1 MIRLT
6 KLSLANRTVALLLSL
21 LAIGLGVYAT
31 TALKQELIPS
41 IDVPRGNVVAVYQG
55 ASPDVVEAQVSK
67 PIESAVKAV
76 DGVTSVTSTSSS
88 GISQVSV
95 QWDYGIAADD
105 MATKLRSAIDSIS
118 GGLPANV
125 DPTVI
130 TGGTDDIPVAV
141 LALSSDEDLNTLSE
155 QVTDTVTPELKSIP
169 GVRDVTVSGKEV
181 HEIVI
186 TYKQSKLTEY
196 GVDPTTIPQFF
207 AANSSAIPSGTMRT
221 DTSNVDVQT
230 GTTFSTTDEIAN
242 LRLQGTDGPVRLGD
256 LATVKEQPVATTS
269 ISRVDGRESL
279 TIAITK
285 TPDANT
291 VTVAHGIA
299 DKLPE
304 LEKTLGNNAKFVTVF
319 DQAPYI
325 EQSVHDLTVEGGI
338 GLAMAVLVILL
349 FLRSIRPTLITAISI
364 PLSLLIALI
373 GLWLGGYTLNILTLA
388 ALTVAIGRVVDDSIV
403 VIENIKRHQ
412 SYGEFGTKS
421 ITGAVREVAGAV
433 TSSTLTTVAV
443 FLPIGLVGGQ
453 AGEIFRPFAVAAVV
467 ALLAS
472 LVVSLTV
479 VPVFASWFM
488 RPTPKQVSKLAAEHE
503 SEAKDS
509 WLQKGYLPV
518 LNWALA
524 HRWLTLLMALL
535 VFAGTVALVPRL
547 KTDFIGSMGTES
559 LAIKQELPP
568 GTGLNETDKAAA
580 QIEALLAADPS
591 VLTYSTS
598 VGSGTSAALLSARSD
613 TNEARF
619 TVPLKPGSDATET
632 ADRLRQQI
640 AELGSDVGEVEVS
653 IGAGNS
659 SSGVVVYVESSD
671 PDQLEAA
678 NASVLTMMQGIPG
691 LTNVTS
697 DLAEARDMLAV
708 NVNEGKAAD
717 QGMTQASIGQAVARA
732 VQGQLMG
739 TLAQGDTTLNVYLRS
754 QAPVQNIDE
763 LRQIKL
769 PVTQLQNAN
778 AKSDAADKV
787 TARSDT
793 FSAQSKQQQS
803 DAYNDQVAAL
813 EKSRSQAVKAQAALT
828 KQLDQAKERLSSLQ
842 KQLAAAIKACS
853 APVIPPATPAPG
865 CYPTPISVFQISQQ
879 LSATGAQV
887 AQLSAALVQTKTGV
901 ASVDKQLDAL
911 SEQRTKS
918 LDAQDT
924 QEELAQAGK
933 DAAKATA
940 DPLRLK
946 DVASVKMVQAPST
959 TTRVNGVQAATISGS
974 SESSDLGATTAA
986 ITTGVA
992 SLDLPGG
999 VTVRIGGV
1007 SQQQQESFAQLGLA
1021 MMVAVAVVYLIMV
1034 ATFGSLLQ
1042 PLILLV
1048 SIPFAATG
1056 ALGLSLITD
1065 TPLSIASMIGL
1076 LMLIGIVVTNAIVL
1090 IDLINQKRKSGSG
1103 VDASIQ
1109 AGARLRVRPIMM
1121 TALATIFAL
1130 VPMALGLTGGGVFIS
1145 KPLAI
1150 VVIGG
1155 LVSSTLLTLILVP
1168 VLYDL
1173 LETSRENG
1181 RTKRSARREAKA
1193 AQPAPSA

>member
-1 MIRLT
+1 M
-6 KLSLANRTVALLLSL
+6 
-21 LAIGLGVYAT
+21 
-31 TALKQELIPS
+31 
-41 IDVPRGNVVAVYQG
+41 
-55 ASPDVVEAQVSK
+55 
-67 PIESAVKAV
+67 
-76 DGVTSVTSTSSS
+76 
-88 GISQVSV
+88 
-95 QWDYGIAADD
+95 
-105 MATKLRSAIDSIS
+105 
-118 GGLPANV
+118 
-125 DPTVI
+125 
-130 TGGTDDIPVAV
+130 
-141 LALSSDEDLNTLSE
+141 
-155 QVTDTVTPELKSIP
+155 
-169 GVRDVTVSGKEV
+169 
-181 HEIVI
+181 
-186 TYKQSKLTEY
+186 
-196 GVDPTTIPQFF
+196 
-207 AANSSAIPSGTMRT
+207 
-221 DTSNVDVQT
+221 
-230 GTTFSTTDEIAN
+230 
-242 LRLQGTDGPVRLGD
+242 
-256 LATVKEQPVATTS
+256 
-269 ISRVDGRESL
+269 
-279 TIAITK
+279 
-285 TPDANT
+285 
-291 VTVAHGIA
+291 
-299 DKLPE
+299 
-304 LEKTLGNNAKFVTVF
+304 
-319 DQAPYI
+319 
-325 EQSVHDLTVEGGI
+325 
-338 GLAMAVLVILL
+338 
-349 FLRSIRPTLITAISI
+349 
-364 PLSLLIALI
+364 
-373 GLWLGGYTLNILTLA
+373 
-388 ALTVAIGRVVDDSIV
+388 
-403 VIENIKRHQ
+403 
-412 SYGEFGTKS
+412 
-421 ITGAVREVAGAV
+421 
-433 TSSTLTTVAV
+433 
-443 FLPIGLVGGQ
+443 
-453 AGEIFRPFAVAAVV
+453 
-467 ALLAS
+467 
-472 LVVSLTV
+472 
-479 VPVFASWFM
+479 
-488 RPTPKQVSKLAAEHE
+488 
-503 SEAKDS
+503 
-509 WLQKGYLPV
+509 
-518 LNWALA
+518 
-524 HRWLTLLMALL
+524 L
-535 VFAGTVALVPRL
+535 VFAGTVALVTLL

-678 NASVLTMMQGIPG
+678 NASVLTMMEGIPG

-813 EKSRSQAVKAQAALT
+813 NKSRSQAVKAQAALT
-828 KQLDQAKERLSSLQ
+828 KQLDQAKQRLSSLQ

-865 CYPTPISVFQISQQ
+865 CFPTPISVFQISQQ

-924 QEELAQAGK
+924 QEELRAGK

-959 TTRVNGVQAATISGS
+959 ITRVNGVQAATISGS

-1021 MMVAVAVVYLIMV
+1021 MLVAVAVVFLIMV
-1034 ATFGSLLQ
+1034 ATFGSLVQ

-1048 SIPFAATG
+1048 SIPFAAHRRP
-1056 ALGLSLITD
+1056 GLSLITD
-1065 TPLSIASMIGL
+1065 TPLGVAGHDRPADADRHRGDQRDRADRPDQPVQRTSGL
-1076 LMLIGIVVTNAIVL
+1076 RRG
-1090 IDLINQKRKSGSG
+1090 RGH
-1103 VDASIQ
+1103 Q
-1109 AGARLRVRPIMM
+1109 AVPGCGCVR
-1121 TALATIFAL
+1121 
-1130 VPMALGLTGGGVFIS
+1130 S
-1145 KPLAI
+1145 
-1150 VVIGG
+1150 
-1155 LVSSTLLTLILVP
+1155 
-1168 VLYDL
+1168 
-1173 LETSRENG
+1173 
-1181 RTKRSARREAKA
+1181 
-1193 AQPAPSA
+1193 